1 MAVIPLQ
8 TYGCFAQSI
17 LYAGSCTCDGQTQA
31 NLNLGQSGKAKGMR
45 FDSFGSICHALD
57 GLSGDVLELKEA
69 PTPAVK

>member
-31 NLNLGQSGKAKGMR
+31 NLSLGQSGKAKGMR

-57 GLSGDVLELKEA
+57 GQSGDVLELKEA